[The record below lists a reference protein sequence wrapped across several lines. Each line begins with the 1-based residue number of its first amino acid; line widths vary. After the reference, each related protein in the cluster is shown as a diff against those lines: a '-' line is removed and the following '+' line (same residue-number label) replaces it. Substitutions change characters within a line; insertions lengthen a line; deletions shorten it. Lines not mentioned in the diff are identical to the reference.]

1 MKKIKVAI
9 IREGKI
15 PHDKRVGLSPEQC
28 LYLQKI
34 YPHVELYIQPSDWR
48 SISNQEYADAGLI
61 LQEDISDCDIF
72 IGIKEV
78 PKPDLIAGKIY
89 LFFSHTIKEQP
100 HNAALLHLI
109 LKQKIQLIDYEC
121 LVDDKGNRILGFGR
135 YAGIVGAYNTI
146 RAYGLKYKKFKLK
159 PAQDCEH
166 KAELEKELKKAKL
179 NPIKILVTGGGRVA
193 NGAMEILGM
202 MKMRRVT
209 PYEFLMFP
217 FSEPVYAQVHSSD
230 YHYNKESNGWDNEH
244 FHHHP
249 EMYQSAFKKFTD
261 KCDILLHCA
270 FWNPKAPRL
279 FSLEEM
285 ADSKFKIKI
294 IGDITCDINGS
305 IPSTTLATT
314 IDEPYFD
321 YDPIRKQIVEGLHD
335 KTITTMSVDNLPCS
349 LPRDASEGFGQEL
362 IDKVLPLLFN
372 DPENELIERASITK
386 NGKLTKRFE
395 YLSDYA
401 KG

>member
-1 MKKIKVAI
+1 MKKIKVALL
-9 IREGKI
+9 REGKV
-15 PHDKRVGLSPEQC
+15 PHDKRVGLTPDQC

-34 YPHVELYIQPSDWR
+34 YPHVSFIIQPSEWR
-48 SISNQEYADAGLI
+48 SVADAEYADAGLTV
-61 LQEDISDCDIF
+61 QEDITQCDIL

-78 PKPDLIAGKIY
+78 PKADLISGKTY
-89 LFFSHTIKEQP
+89 LFFSHTIKMQA
-100 HNAALLHLI
+100 HNKQLLQAI
-109 LKQKIQLIDYEC
+109 LAKQIQLIDYEC
-121 LVDDKGNRILGFGR
+121 LVDDKENRIIGFGR

-179 NPIKILVTGGGRVA
+179 ANIKILVTGGGRVA

-202 MKMRRVT
+202 MKLRRVT

-230 YHYNKESNGWDNEH
+230 YHYTAESNGWDNDH

-249 EMYQSAFKKFTD
+249 EAYQSAFKKFTD
-261 KCDILLHCA
+261 KCDLLLHCA

-279 FSLEEM
+279 FTLDEM
-285 ADSKFKIKI
+285 AESKFRIRV
-294 IGDITCDINGS
+294 IGDITCDLNGS
-305 IPSTTLATT
+305 IPSTTKSTT
-314 IDEPYFD
+314 IDQPYFE
-321 YDPIRKQIVEGLHD
+321 YDQNKKQLAEGFGEN
-335 KTITTMSVDNLPCS
+335 TITTMAVDNLPCS
-349 LPRDASEGFGQEL
+349 LPRDASESFGQEL

-372 DPENELIERASITK
+372 DPENELLLRASITK
-386 NGKLTKRFE
+386 GGKLTERYM
-395 YLSDYA
+395 YLSDYV
-401 KG
+401 K